1 MTFRLSAPDKLT
13 GVLDKDDAGAGILVG
28 VQAPDPPFSISME
41 PARVSISM
49 EPARAQSV
57 IGVGPP
63 LGLYRHAQY
72 DHVSAPG
79 SGGLLR
85 SVIRTGRRR
94 ALLWFRF

>member
-1 MTFRLSAPDKLT
+1 VTFRLSAPDKLT

-41 PARVSISM
+41 PAR
-49 EPARAQSV
+49 AQSV

-72 DHVSAPG
+72 DHVSARG

-85 SVIRTGRRR
+85 SVIRTGRRS